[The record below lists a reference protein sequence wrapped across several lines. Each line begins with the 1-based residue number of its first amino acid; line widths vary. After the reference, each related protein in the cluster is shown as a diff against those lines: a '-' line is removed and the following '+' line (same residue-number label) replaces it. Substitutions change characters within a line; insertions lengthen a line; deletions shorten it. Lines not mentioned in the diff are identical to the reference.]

1 MVLKNLNDE
10 YAIKK
15 CIYLNPILNY
25 KEKDSKNTY
34 TLLNTNLIGIYLED
48 TNKPEWEQKII
59 FCYKNYAGTDV
70 KKFFE
75 NSIYSYQNYTEKLEN
90 EIYDIFS
97 FTIPFQ
103 FKNDVQ
109 KIIQCEFNNL
119 SINYEYLAEEYY
131 KKQVIYSVIS
141 SMMFKDKLGLNDRK
155 LSQNYYALDLNK
167 VLKKAA

>member
-1 MVLKNLNDE
+1 MVLKNLNDR

-15 CIYLNPILNY
+15 SVYLEPILNY
-25 KEKDSKNTY
+25 NADNPKDIK

-48 TNKPEWEQKII
+48 TNKPEWETKII
-59 FCYKNYAGTDV
+59 FCYKNYAGSNV
-70 KKFFE
+70 RKFFE
-75 NSIYSYQNYTEKLEN
+75 ESIYSYQQYTEKLED

-109 KIIQCEFNNL
+109 NIIKCNFSNL
-119 SINYEYLAEEYY
+119 SINYKYVADEYY
-131 KKQVIYSVIS
+131 KKQATYNVVS
-141 SMMFKDKLGLNDRK
+141 SIMTKDRLGLNNRK

>member
-25 KEKDSKNTY
+25 KEKNSKETY
-34 TLLNTNLIGIYLED
+34 TLLNSNLVGIYLED

-59 FCYKNYAGTDV
+59 FCYKNYAGSNV
-70 KKFFE
+70 KEFFE
-75 NSIYSYQNYTEKLEN
+75 NSIYSYQNYTEKLEK

-97 FTIPFQ
+97 FTIPYE

-109 KIIQCEFNNL
+109 KIIKCEFRNL
-119 SINYEYLAEEYY
+119 SINYEYSANEYY
-131 KKQVIYSVIS
+131 KKKITYSAIS
-141 SMMFKDKLGLNDRK
+141 SMMSKDKLGLNDRK